1 MTSNIYHLVESSY
14 PTENGRRISYGITVC
29 TDADS
34 VPFSICDITSDK
46 EKLLELIHKC
56 NLLGLSPM
64 HLCDVVEDFLA
75 V

>member
-1 MTSNIYHLVESSY
+1 MTSNIYHLVENSY
-14 PTENGRRISYGITVC
+14 PNENGSRISYGITVR

-34 VPFSICDITSDK
+34 ILYSICDITSNK

-64 HLCDVVEDFLA
+64 HLCDVIEDFLA